1 MIVDAR
7 ALDVEAVPSEI
18 LRRNAELNALSSGL
32 EPLLDGYRG
41 DHAMVVGPPGSGK
54 TACARYAVGQ
64 LRRSL
69 VDVRTQYIDCWQHSS
84 RFATLLKL
92 VEGIGQ
98 SMDVQQHSTPHDELL
113 RRIRDADGRP
123 YVVILDEADQLD
135 CREDIL
141 YELTKLQHVY
151 TILICNRERDL
162 LDGLDR
168 RVVSRLSGCQRIEF
182 DSYSRD
188 VLVKILERRAEIALE
203 RGSLEAGVLE
213 EIAEVAAGDARVAI
227 RTLAEAAKG
236 ADRESRQIRSEDIE
250 QASVAA
256 RDSVMQAAISKLTRH
271 QRVLF
276 EVMRDSDRN
285 EWSMGQLHER
295 YAEEVE
301 DPKTRKTVAKYL
313 KKMAGYEIVVIDG
326 EKRGRRYW
334 LR

>member
-18 LRRNAELNALSSGL
+18 LRRNNELNALSSGL

-141 YELTKLQHVY
+141 YELTRLQHVY
-151 TILICNRERDL
+151 AILICNRERDL

-188 VLVKILERRAEIALE
+188 VLVEILQRRAEIALE

-227 RTLAEAAKG
+227 RTLAEAAKH
-236 ADRESRQIRSEDIE
+236 ADQDGGVIRSEDVE

-271 QRVLF
+271 QRVIY
-276 EVMRDSDRN
+276 EVMRDGDRD
-285 EWSMGQLHER
+285 EWSMGQLHKR

-301 DPKTRKTVAKYL
+301 DPKTRKTVSKYL

>member
-18 LRRNAELNALSSGL
+18 LRRNNELNALSSGL

-135 CREDIL
+135 CRED
-141 YELTKLQHVY
+141 
-151 TILICNRERDL
+151 L

-188 VLVKILERRAEIALE
+188 VLVEILDRRAEIALE

-227 RTLAEAAKG
+227 RTLAEAAKR
-236 ADRESRQIRSEDIE
+236 ADRESRQIRSDDVE
-250 QASVAA
+250 QANVDAL
-256 RDSVMQAAISKLTRH
+256 DSLLQVVISKLTRH
-271 QRVLF
+271 QRVLYYA
-276 EVMRDSDRN
+276 MRDGDQER
-285 EWSMGQLHER
+285 WSISELHDV
-295 YAEEVE
+295 YADEVE
-301 DPKTRKTVAKYL
+301 NPRTKKTVKRYL
-313 KKMAGYEIVVIDG
+313 KKMAHYEAVGFEG
-326 EKRGRRYW
+326 EARGREYW
-334 LR
+334 AKT